1 MTVAPVLDVSILA
14 NHSRGTLLRN
24 KIITLLL
31 LVVASAAQANTY
43 VISTI
48 ADSGAGSLRQ
58 AILSSNSPAGG
69 VHTLV
74 FSTGFPDNGVILLDS
89 DLPQILSQRLV
100 VLGNDKLPHI
110 DGQSSHSIF
119 KVSTTTNLFELYD
132 LSLQNALSTDKGACV
147 SSGNFTTLGTLQ
159 AERVTFSNCKVSGP
173 SLVYGGAIYWGRSE
187 GAISLTDSRFIGNS
201 VEATA
206 ANGQS
211 SGGAV
216 YVFGNVF
223 TTRVLFEGNAA
234 LSISGGSTGGAISA
248 NGTGR
253 LNTIFDTAFRLN
265 TASAGSA
272 ILGYGG
278 GIYIG
283 CSDCTTLMRRSY
295 LRGNSANYGGA
306 IYARKPDN
314 GAPDVVLEL
323 TNSSFYNNSVVSQG
337 GAVFIGGG
345 AGISAAN
352 NTFYNS
358 DASAGAH
365 LAFEINRIAQVLFF
379 RANLFAPTYLGT
391 ACTGSP
397 TITSPSLV
405 GFNLFSDS
413 SCASIATSALPSSP
427 LGSVFVDERAGQIG
441 VLRFSG
447 AAVIDSISDSSKCEP
462 LDARNQVRPI
472 DGNGDGSAE
481 CDVGAFEDPRD
492 IIFIDGFDG

>member
-1 MTVAPVLDVSILA
+1 MRIRSLAFVFLVL
-14 NHSRGTLLRN
+14 
-24 KIITLLL
+24 
-31 LVVASAAQANTY
+31 ASAAQATSYN
-43 VISTI
+43 ISTT

-58 AILSSNSPAGG
+58 AILDSNSPAGG
-69 VHTLV
+69 AHTLV
-74 FSTGFPDNGVILLDS
+74 FSTTFPDNGVILLNGN
-89 DLPQILSQRLV
+89 LPQILSQRLV
-100 VLGNDKLPHI
+100 VLGNDRQPHI
-110 DGQSSHSIF
+110 DGQSLHSIF

-132 LSLQNALSTDKGACV
+132 LSLQNAFSADDGACI
-147 SSGNFTTLGTLQ
+147 SSGNFTSLGTLQ
-159 AERVTFSNCKVSGP
+159 TERVTFSNCKVSGP
-173 SLVYGGAIYWGRSE
+173 SLVYGGAIYWSRSE
-187 GAISLTDSRFIGNS
+187 GGVSLTDSRFIGNS

-223 TTRVLFEGNAA
+223 TTRVLFENNAA
-234 LSISGGSTGGAISA
+234 LSISGGGTGGAISA
-248 NGTGR
+248 RGTGR
-253 LNTIFDTAFRLN
+253 FNTIFDTTFRLN

-272 ILGYGG
+272 LLGYGG

-283 CSDCTTLMRRSY
+283 CSDCTTLMRRNY
-295 LRGNSANYGGA
+295 LRGNSANFGGG
-306 IYARKPDN
+306 IYARKPDS

-323 TNSSFYNNSVVSQG
+323 TNSSFYNNGVVNQG

-345 AGISAAN
+345 AGIIAAN

-365 LAFEINRIAQVLFF
+365 LAFEINQVAQMLSF
-379 RANLFAPTYLGT
+379 RANLFAPTHAGT
-391 ACTGSP
+391 ACDGAP
-397 TITSPSLV
+397 TITSPSLI

-413 SCASIATSALPSSP
+413 SCASLATSALPSSP

-447 AAVIDSISDSSKCEP
+447 EAVIDSISDSAKCEP

-472 DGNGDGSAE
+472 DGNGDGTAE